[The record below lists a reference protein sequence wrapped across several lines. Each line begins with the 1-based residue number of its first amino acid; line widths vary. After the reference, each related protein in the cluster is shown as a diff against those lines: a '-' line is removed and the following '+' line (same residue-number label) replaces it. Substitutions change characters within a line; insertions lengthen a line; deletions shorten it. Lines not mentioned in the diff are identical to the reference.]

1 MEAITL
7 DISALGKLTDE
18 KLLLFCRQN
27 QNTRIE
33 RTCKGELVIM
43 TPAGAETGSKNLT
56 ISAELFM
63 WNKQTK
69 LGIAFDSSAG
79 FTLDNGAMRAAG
91 AAWITNERWA
101 QVPVED
107 RSGFAHI
114 CPDFVIE
121 LMSPSDRLSTARAKM
136 DEWIENG
143 CRLGWLIDPKRE
155 KVYIYRA
162 DGSLSVLES
171 FDERVSGEDV
181 LRDFELDLSGLR

>member
-1 MEAITL
+1 MDAITL
-7 DISALGKLTDE
+7 DISALGQLTDE
-18 KLLLFCRQN
+18 KLLLLCRQN
-27 QNTRIE
+27 RNTRIE
-33 RTCKGELVIM
+33 RTCKGELVLM
-43 TPAGAETGSKNLT
+43 TPAGSETGSKNFT
-56 ISAELFM
+56 IIGELFM

-79 FTLDNGAMRAAG
+79 FTLANGAMRAAD
-91 AAWITNERWA
+91 AAWMTNERWE

-121 LMSPSDRLSTARAKM
+121 LMSPSDRLAAARAKM

-171 FDERVSGEDV
+171 FDACVSGEDV
-181 LRDFELDLSGLR
+181 LADFELNLAGLR